1 MLISK
6 KRGQDLIMTTIGIDL
21 GTTNSLVAYWTENG
35 PAIIPNVL
43 NSKITPS
50 VVSIDDNGEIFVG
63 EIAKERLI
71 SHPHMTAASFK
82 RYMGTEKKFTLG
94 KYSFSPQE
102 LSSYVLKS
110 LKADAEAF
118 LGEEVV
124 EAVISVP
131 AYFNDAQRKATKRA
145 AELAGLK
152 VERLI
157 SEPTAAAISYG
168 LQYEESETQFLV
180 FDLGGGTF
188 DVSILELFE
197 GVMEVKSIAGDNFLG
212 GEDFTNLLVAHFLK
226 EQNIDIQELDHKEQS
241 AIHKQAELCK
251 LALSQEQAGK
261 MNLVLKDKNCEVNI
275 NREEFEKISNELLL
289 RLKRPIE
296 RALNDASL
304 SPSELEAVI
313 LIGGSTRMPVVKSVV
328 GKMFGKLPYSNIN
341 PDEAVA
347 LGAAIQAALKDRNEA
362 LKEIILTDVCPYTL
376 GTDVVEQ
383 VENGKYEDGYFFPI
397 IERNT
402 PIPVSRVERLYSV
415 NNNQR
420 KIRVQIYQGESR
432 HVKNNIKLGELN
444 IAIPKAPAGEQ
455 AVDVRYTYDING
467 LLEVEVTVVETG
479 LKNTIVIEKNPG
491 SISKEEIESRL
502 KALENIKIHPREKTE
517 NRLLLARGERLYEE
531 TLGEKRAYISQLL
544 QRFER
549 ALMSQDDKIIK
560 RAIQVFKEEL
570 DEIEGLE

>member
-1 MLISK
+1 
-6 KRGQDLIMTTIGIDL
+6 MTTIGIDL
-21 GTTNSLVAYWTENG
+21 GTTNSLVAYWGDKGAE
-35 PAIIPNVL
+35 IIPNVL
-43 NSKITPS
+43 NSNITPS
-50 VVSIDDNGEIFVG
+50 VISIDENGEILVG
-63 EIAKERLI
+63 QIAKERLI

-82 RYMGTEKKFTLG
+82 RYMGTEKTFKLG

-102 LSSYVLKS
+102 LSSFVLKS

-124 EAVISVP
+124 DAVISVP
-131 AYFNDAQRKATKRA
+131 AYFNDAQRKSTKRA

-168 LQYEESETQFLV
+168 LHNEEVETQFLV

-212 GEDFTNLLVAHFLK
+212 GEDFTNLLGAHFLK
-226 EQNIDIQELDHKEQS
+226 EQNIHIEDLDYKEKS
-241 AIHKQAELCK
+241 AVHKQAELCK
-251 LALSQEQAGK
+251 VGLSQSQVGEMK
-261 MNLVLKDKNCEVNI
+261 LVLKDKNCEVKI

-289 RLKRPIE
+289 KLKRPIE
-296 RALNDASL
+296 RALSDASL
-304 SPSELEAVI
+304 SPNDLDAVI
-313 LIGGSTRMPVVKSVV
+313 LIGGSTRMPVVKSAVS
-328 GKMFGKLPYSNIN
+328 KMFGKLPYSNVN

-376 GTDVVEQ
+376 GTDVVKQ
-383 VENGKYEDGYFFPI
+383 IGDGKYDDGKYDDGYFFPI

-415 NNNQR
+415 CDNQR
-420 KIRVQIYQGESR
+420 KIRIEVYQGESR
-432 HVKNNIKLGELN
+432 RVENNIKLGEMH

-455 AVDVRYTYDING
+455 AIDVRYTYDING
-467 LLEVEVTVVETG
+467 ILEVEVNVVQTG
-479 LKNTIVIEKNPG
+479 LKNRIVIEKNPG
-491 SISKEEIESRL
+491 SISKEEIEIRL
-502 KALENIKIHPREKTE
+502 KALDNIKIHPREKTE

-531 TLGEKRAYISQLL
+531 NLGEKRAYIGELI

-549 ALMSQDDKIIK
+549 ALISQDDKVIKKESKII
-560 RAIQVFKEEL
+560 KEEL
-570 DEIEGLE
+570 DEIERFE